1 MGNTCYGSFE
11 ELDLFAAE
19 RREIEEQSCKVTAGT
34 GQALNPP
41 TGDRIVFQV
50 NSDDRDGGRGPHC
63 SHERILRCCEND
75 IALEIDK
82 LFGEIGKPVERRFKN
97 SGLDQRILT
106 VDVPGVTR
114 DTKSPR
120 TADADPSL
128 PFPLIGRA
136 T

>member
-41 TGDRIVFQV
+41 TGDGIVFQV

-75 IALEIDK
+75 IALEDRQA
-82 LFGEIGKPVERRFKN
+82 LW
-97 SGLDQRILT
+97 
-106 VDVPGVTR
+106 R
-114 DTKSPR
+114 DWE
-120 TADADPSL
+120 A
-128 PFPLIGRA
+128 GRA
-136 T
+136 SLQKFGSRSAHSDRRCTRRRVAPE